1 MGFKVEKQAAR
12 KARKEKFGKSNLVD
26 VLNEDMENRVLHPTK
41 GWRKYSPKR
50 ARIEVSTNT
59 FWSVIANAFFA
70 RQNKEK
76 SDETPA

>member
-50 ARIEVSTNT
+50 ARIGG
-59 FWSVIANAFFA
+59 
-70 RQNKEK
+70 
-76 SDETPA
+76 